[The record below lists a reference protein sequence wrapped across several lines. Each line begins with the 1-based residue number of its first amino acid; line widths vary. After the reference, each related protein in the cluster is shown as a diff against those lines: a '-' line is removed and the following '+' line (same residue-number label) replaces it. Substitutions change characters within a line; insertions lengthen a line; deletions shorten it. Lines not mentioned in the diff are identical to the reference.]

1 MYELNRVLLRNF
13 GPRDARYE
21 CVDLDLSGVGEPV
34 STGALVPD
42 AGHVPHRP
50 SPASLVM
57 LQNGGGKGVLLTAIM
72 CTTIPYRHKDLEALR
87 KFVVSPAQPSHI
99 VMEWVDARTGRLLVT
114 GQVLAPAAD
123 KNLSRL
129 FYSFQP
135 GAALTADCLP
145 FHHDGI
151 WLSFDD
157 FCTELRDLRAR
168 HEGLGLREE
177 AGQKEWEA
185 HQSSLGLEPDLFN
198 VQRAMNATESGAA
211 NAFTTT
217 TSGAFV
223 EWLLK
228 KASDASDY
236 DAVGKMFAGYAGA
249 VSQYQLW
256 QKERAFALEMQRQ
269 CQQVDDAHTAQLS
282 QAAQAAQASKNLVAL
297 ASTLLARDRQLA
309 CEVEL
314 CGTAYEEADV
324 ENRTRLR
331 AQDAADRALRHVQ
344 WHSLR
349 LDLADLEARRTD
361 AEARRLEVEQERDG
375 WAQVPLA
382 LALAAA
388 RHAFDSTQLDLTR
401 AEGAIAPYARA
412 ADDAAARLRIG
423 LRLAEEAV
431 RKTIHDLQEATRA
444 SGIEVSEWRARM
456 GDLRKLDGAAESE
469 TANLSSLV
477 AEFEAALQRSRESR
491 DVLAGETAVDAAA
504 RSRTA
509 ERDLREQA
517 DDAKAAVDEA
527 KTSASRAR
535 ADLSTADATAF
546 AASNAADN
554 ASAVIDRLRTRARH
568 IQRDPLSS
576 ELLETELDATGDDAL
591 TWIAA
596 AAEPLHEVAS
606 RRHAALEGVLTAQR
620 RSLDRDQEYLTA
632 LDTSAGLLP
641 ARAHVREVCDA
652 LLGHGVA
659 AHPGWIWMRDNLPTD
674 LHARAVSDHPDLVDG
689 VIVTDESALEKAR
702 QFLEELRPLPAAAVA
717 IGTGNRF
724 ANTVPSDQAGR
735 TVVEPTPAMHDELAA
750 AREREIVEA
759 RIRETSEEIQQQ
771 QTRRKATA
779 RLLAALDHWQDEI
792 GELPLDVRLEELR
805 SLQAAAGVA
814 TEAADAASDRV
825 QELELALDEAESQRD
840 AVLAQWAAQQKSA
853 DNLERLADREAK
865 AGRAADRI
873 AELERQTTLRLAEFG
888 KLEAACSAA
897 EDESLRRAR
906 LIENHEQE
914 AGRHSRELEVTTATN
929 EAERRQAQAG
939 VLDPLPV
946 LRQQYK
952 QAASDLHAR
961 EVGDDLRER
970 ARTAGADLQT
980 CQALWKRV
988 PPPVQDRAQALAQDT
1003 RADDAIQRDALVRSL
1018 TGQATQLQTDE
1029 TLLNSQRARVQLRL
1043 EQARPA
1049 EGQAWLEEEAAQEW
1063 TPHDRVQ
1070 AQQLL
1075 ETAGDLKSSADRA
1088 ARTAG
1093 DSFDAARRAKKQAER
1108 SRTTLAPVLA
1118 LFEAAIKG
1126 MPIDEEAA
1134 PYPGTLE
1141 GAESKARE
1149 AVNLHTTAHTQQ
1161 TTADRAVE
1169 QAVADLKDAVS
1180 NVAYHDLDIPLRA
1193 QISALDG
1200 RMIPPLA
1207 ADFVTALTER
1217 AAVLASQL
1225 NGVEQVR
1232 ETLVLQLAGRV
1243 SEELK
1248 KLDRASAFSVFPDDA
1263 GPWSNQRFLT
1273 IKYQPPEQPLL
1284 HGLIREAVQIMATA
1298 PNAAGLKGI
1307 DVVMRCLHRAVP
1319 RGFTAKVIK
1328 PTASRT
1334 IEHVLVEDMKTIFSG
1349 GQELTGAILLYCA
1362 LAALRTSPGPR
1373 RRTRHGGLL
1382 MLDNPIGRANA
1393 DYLMQIQQEMATA
1406 LGIQL
1411 LYTTGLS
1418 DDNATLRFPLR
1429 IQLRNDAE
1437 ARSGLSLVRV
1447 DERVRASL
1455 VPRPRVTP
1463 DPEAPEPAGYLSAA
1477 RLYTKTEAGQ

>member
-21 CVDLDLSGVGEPV
+21 WVDLDLSGVGEPV

-42 AGHVPHRP
+42 AGHVPDRP

-57 LQNGGGKGVLLTAIM
+57 LENGGGKGVLLTAIM

-87 KFVVSPAQPSHI
+87 KFVVSPVQPSHI
-99 VMEWVDARTGRLLVT
+99 VMEWVDARTGQLLVT

-129 FYSFQP
+129 FYSFHP
-135 GAALTADCLP
+135 GAALTADRLP
-145 FHHDGI
+145 FHHGGI

-168 HEGLGLREE
+168 NEGLGLREE

-228 KASDASDY
+228 KSSDASDY
-236 DAVGKMFAGYAGA
+236 DAVGKMFNGYAGA
-249 VSQYQLW
+249 ISQYQLW

-269 CQQVDDAHTAQLS
+269 CQQVDDAHTTQLS
-282 QAAQAAQASKNLVAL
+282 RAAQAAQASKNLVVL
-297 ASTLLARDRQLA
+297 ASALLTRDRQLA
-309 CEVEL
+309 CEVAV
-314 CGTAYEEADV
+314 CGTAYEQADV
-324 ENRTRLR
+324 ERRTRMR
-331 AQDAADRALRHVQ
+331 AQDAADNTLRHVE

-349 LDLADLEARRTD
+349 LDLADLEARRAD

-382 LALAAA
+382 LDLATA
-388 RHAFDSTQLDLTR
+388 RHAFDSTHLDLTQ
-401 AEGAIAPYARA
+401 AEGAIAPYATA

-423 LRLAEEAV
+423 LRLEEEAV
-431 RKTIHDLQEATRA
+431 RKKIRDLQEATRA
-444 SGIEVSEWRARM
+444 SGIEVSAWRARM
-456 GDLRKLDGAAESE
+456 GELRKLDGFAESE
-469 TANLSSLV
+469 TASLSSFV
-477 AEFEAALQRSRESR
+477 AQFEADLQRSRDSR
-491 DVLAGETAVDAAA
+491 DVLAGEAAADAAT
-504 RSRTA
+504 RSRA
-509 ERDLREQA
+509 MERDLEEQA
-517 DDAKAAVDEA
+517 DDAKAAVENA
-527 KTSASRAR
+527 RTSASRAR
-535 ADLSTADATAF
+535 VELSNADV
-546 AASNAADN
+546 AASAAGSAADN
-554 ASAVIDRLRTRARH
+554 ASTVIDKLRTRARH

-576 ELLETELDATGDDAL
+576 ELLETEPEATGGDAL

-596 AAEPLHEVAS
+596 EAGPLHELAS
-606 RRHAALEGVLTAQR
+606 RRHTALEGVLTAQR
-620 RSLDRDQEYLTA
+620 RRLDRDQEYLTA

-652 LLGHGVA
+652 LLGHGVI

-674 LHARAVSDHPDLVDG
+674 LHARAISDHPDLVDG
-689 VIVTDESALEKAR
+689 VIVTDESELEKAR

-724 ANTVPSDQAGR
+724 ANMAPSDRAGR

-750 AREREIVEA
+750 AREREIVEV

-771 QTRRKATA
+771 ETRRKATA
-779 RLLAALDHWQDEI
+779 RLLGTLDNWQEEI
-792 GELPLDVRLEELR
+792 GEVPLDIRLDELE

-814 TEAADAASDRV
+814 REAAGAASERA
-825 QELELALDEAESQRD
+825 QGLELALGKAESQRETALD
-840 AVLAQWAAQQKSA
+840 LWTAQQRTA
-853 DNLERLADREAK
+853 DGLERLAGREAE

-873 AELERQTTLRLAEFG
+873 SELVRRTTMRAVEFGELEAS
-888 KLEAACSAA
+888 CSAA
-897 EDESLRRAR
+897 EDESLRRAG
-906 LIENHEQE
+906 LVQTHELE
-914 AGRHSRELEVTTATN
+914 ADGHSREWNLTTATD

-939 VLDPLPV
+939 ALHPLPV

-952 QAASDLHAR
+952 QAASDLRAR
-961 EVGDDLRER
+961 EVGEDLRKR
-970 ARTAGADLQT
+970 ARTAEADLRT
-980 CQALWKRV
+980 CQALWKNV
-988 PPPVQDRAQALAQDT
+988 PTPVQDRAQVLAQDA

-1018 TGQATQLQTDE
+1018 TEQRERLQTDE
-1029 TLLNSQRARVQLRL
+1029 THLNTQRAGVQVRL

-1049 EGQAWLEEEAAQEW
+1049 EGQAWLEEGTAHEW
-1063 TPHDRVQ
+1063 TPSDRAQ
-1070 AQQLL
+1070 AQKLL
-1075 ETAGDLKSSADRA
+1075 ATSGDLKTGADRA

-1093 DSFDAARRAKKQAER
+1093 ESFSAAGRAKQQAER

-1118 LFEAAIKG
+1118 LFETAIKG
-1126 MPIDEEAA
+1126 MPIDQEAA
-1134 PYPGTLE
+1134 PYPGSLE

-1149 AVNLHTTAHTQQ
+1149 AVSLHATAHKQKV
-1161 TTADRAVE
+1161 TADRAVE
-1169 QAVADLKDAVS
+1169 RAVADLKDAVS
-1180 NVAYHDLDIPLRA
+1180 NVAYHDLDIPLRT

-1200 RMIPPLA
+1200 RRIPPLA
-1207 ADFVTALTER
+1207 ADWVTALTER

-1232 ETLVLQLAGRV
+1232 DTLVLQLAGRV

-1248 KLDRASAFSVFPDDA
+1248 KLDRASTFSVFPDEA

-1284 HGLIREAVQIMATA
+1284 HGLIREAVQTMAAA
-1298 PNAAGLKGI
+1298 PNAVGLKGV
-1307 DVVMRCLHRAVP
+1307 DVVMRCLHSAVP

-1373 RRTRHGGLL
+1373 SRTRHGGLL

-1447 DERVRASL
+1447 DEIVRTSL
-1455 VPRPRVTP
+1455 VPGPRVTP
-1463 DPEAPEPAGYLSAA
+1463 DPEAPEPAGYLSTA
-1477 RLYTKTEAGQ
+1477 RLYTKTEAGR